1 METTLLPAQATNQ
14 ANIHEDIFNRQK
26 AYFASNITKSEVRSM
41 ATFGAFCFPGTGH
54 LNPFTALAR
63 RMQQRGHRV
72 IIFGI
77 ADTEAR
83 VRAAGVEFRQVG
95 IEDYPLGTLKQL
107 DDKLSRL
114 KGLEAF
120 RFTVERVK
128 NHARMVLRDG
138 PVAVKAAGVDA
149 MLVDEAEMAGSV
161 AEHLGLPFVSIACF
175 PPWMWNDTMPPFL
188 FGWGFGAGPVARL
201 RNRLGFRLLS
211 RVSRPVFKLVNA
223 QRRKWGLKPY
233 ARITDS
239 LSPLAQITQLPA
251 ALEFPVADCPT
262 CLHYVGPL
270 VDGTVRQPVPFPWEK
285 LDGRPLVYG
294 SMGTLQNGSEHIFR
308 AIAEACST
316 LDCQLVLSMGGSREP
331 SELGPLAGDPIVVR
345 YAPQLEIVKRAA
357 CVVTHAGLNTTLES
371 LAEGVPLV
379 AIPQGND
386 QPGVA
391 ARIAHHKAGVVVP
404 LSKLSADRLRNAIQ
418 AVLTQPTYCAA
429 AGGIQAAICGVD
441 TVGVA
446 ADVIEDALGL
456 RAGSRVPSEL
466 SQPV

>member
-1 METTLLPAQATNQ
+1 
-14 ANIHEDIFNRQK
+14 
-26 AYFASNITKSEVRSM
+26 M
-41 ATFGAFCFPGTGH
+41 AILGAFCFPGTGH

-63 RMQQRGHRV
+63 RLEQRGHRV
-72 IIFGI
+72 IMFGI

-83 VRAAGVEFRQVG
+83 VRAAGVEFRRIGV
-95 IEDYPLGTLKQL
+95 EDYPLGTLKEL

-114 KGLEAF
+114 RGLETF
-120 RFTVERVK
+120 RFTVERVR

-138 PVAVKAAGVDA
+138 PSAVNAAGVEA
-149 MLVDEAEMAGSV
+149 MLVDEADMAGSV
-161 AEHLGLPFVSIACF
+161 ADHLGLPYVSIACF
-175 PPWMWNDTMPPFL
+175 PPLMWNDAMPPFC
-188 FGWGFGAGPVARL
+188 FGWGFGTGQFARL

-211 RVSRPVFKLVNA
+211 HFAAPIFEVVNV
-223 QRRKWGLKPY
+223 RRDMWNLKPY
-233 ARITDS
+233 ARSTDA
-239 LSPLAQITQLPA
+239 LSTLAQIAQLPE
-251 ALEFPVADCPT
+251 ALEFPIPGRPS
-262 CLHYVGPL
+262 CLHYTGPL
-270 VDGTVRQPVPFPWEK
+270 VDATIRQPVPFPWEK

-404 LSKLSADRLRNAIQ
+404 LRKLSANRLRSAIE
-418 AVLTQPTYCAA
+418 AVLTQEQYRAA
-429 AGGIQAAICGVD
+429 ARKIQAAMHEVD
-441 TVGVA
+441 ALETA
-446 ADVIEDALGL
+446 ADVIEGSLGL
-456 RAGSRVPSEL
+456 RLPAGTADRL
-466 SQPV
+466 SALIVL

>member
-1 METTLLPAQATNQ
+1 
-14 ANIHEDIFNRQK
+14 
-26 AYFASNITKSEVRSM
+26 M
-41 ATFGAFCFPGTGH
+41 ATIGAFCFPGTGH
-54 LNPFTALAR
+54 LNPFTGLAR
-63 RMQQRGHRV
+63 RLQQRGHRV

-114 KGLEAF
+114 RGLETF
-120 RFTVERVK
+120 RFTVERVR
-128 NHARMVLRDG
+128 NHARMVLHDG
-138 PVAVKAAGVDA
+138 PDAVRAAGVDA
-149 MLVDEAEMAGSV
+149 MLVDEADMAGSV

-175 PPWMWNDTMPPFL
+175 PPLMWNDAMPPFC
-188 FGWGFGAGPVARL
+188 FGWGFGTGPVARL

-211 RVSRPVFKLVNA
+211 RVAAPIFKVVNA
-223 QRRKWGLKPY
+223 QRREWGLKPY
-233 ARITDS
+233 KRSTDA
-239 LSPLAQITQLPA
+239 LSPLAQIAQIPE
-251 ALEFPVADCPT
+251 ALEFPIPNQPA

-270 VDGTVRQPVPFPWEK
+270 VDGAVRQPVAFPWDK

-294 SMGTLQNGSEHIFR
+294 SMGTIQNGSEYIFK
-308 AIAEACST
+308 AIAEACAT

-331 SELGPLAGDPIVVR
+331 SELGTLAGDPIVVR

-391 ARIAHHKAGVVVP
+391 ARIAHHQAGVVVP
-404 LSKLSADRLRNAIQ
+404 LGKLSAKRLRNAIK
-418 AVLTQPTYCAA
+418 AVLTEERYR
-429 AGGIQAAICGVD
+429 
-441 TVGVA
+441 VA
-446 ADVIEDALGL
+446 ARRIQTAIREVDAVGMAAEVIEEALGL
-456 RAGSRVPSEL
+456 RTASRVAGEI
-466 SQPV
+466 SQPA